1 MKKKEKY
8 VYIAVLASVV
18 LVFIGFTLTK
28 FNKDIQKRV
37 YKLQISSMQNI
48 SKQGGAVVEKNLEGM
63 VNTLYALTNFL
74 VEDEDFANDEHMEK
88 LRDFAQERNVMFQ
101 RFGIADASGNAKV
114 TNGEKINISSRQYFQ
129 ECMKNKKA
137 SSEIKKS
144 ALIEEMICIIAV
156 PILKDGEAIGVL
168 YGCTDL
174 KVFNIY
180 ENTILENEK
189 TYIQVI
195 DPDGTYIVKEP
206 SGILGKRDNI
216 FDGLS
221 RVESQTSLQ
230 EIQEKVKNEEPTYIE
245 ILDGE
250 CRETVC
256 FTPLKLNHWCVV
268 TVMDQSRIT
277 NSIDYILGHDVY
289 IMIIR
294 VAVGVL
300 LLSFMILYFSWQEK
314 RQIEEFNERLLIDEK
329 LFRIASEK
337 SGVIIMSYII
347 KTKQLHF
354 INPDMF
360 GLKLPDKIDNAPEN
374 FVHYLSDKNKNLH
387 EELHTILKNMENEEG
402 KRTFFVTVK
411 HSDQEELILRI
422 QLTSLFGTN
431 GEIRQCIGVIEDAT
445 ETQHLREKAD
455 RDSLTGL
462 YNRSYA
468 VEKINGMLQEFSPAP
483 ECVHACVLMDL
494 DNFKKLNDTLGHQ
507 KGDQALQDVANILRQ
522 HFREYDIVCRLGG
535 DEFLI
540 FVQNIPRNVIEKNI
554 GSLLKKLTLT
564 YEKEEKKVC
573 ITVSAGIY
581 LVKEPGHDFRELY
594 QKADETLYRVKNSS
608 KNGYRI
614 YGQTLNGSS

>member
-74 VEDEDFANDEHMEK
+74 VEDEDFANAEHMEK

-245 ILDGE
+245 ISDGE

-300 LLSFMILYFSWQEK
+300 LLSSMILYFSWQEK

-387 EELHTILKNMENEEG
+387 EELHTILKNMENGEG

>member
-245 ILDGE
+245 ISDGE

-277 NSIDYILGHDVY
+277 NSIDYILGHDIY

-300 LLSFMILYFSWQEK
+300 LLSSMILYFSWQEK

>member
-245 ILDGE
+245 ISDGE

-277 NSIDYILGHDVY
+277 NSIDYILGHDIY

-535 DEFLI
+535 DEFLV

>member
-216 FDGLS
+216 FDGLN
-221 RVESQTSLQ
+221 RVESQTSLR

-245 ILDGE
+245 ISDGE

-294 VAVGVL
+294 VTVGVL
-300 LLSFMILYFSWQEK
+300 LLSFLILYFSWQEK

-387 EELHTILKNMENEEG
+387 EELHTILKNMENGEG

>member
-221 RVESQTSLQ
+221 RVESQTSVQ

-245 ILDGE
+245 ISDGE

-277 NSIDYILGHDVY
+277 NSIDYILGHDIY

>member
-74 VEDEDFANDEHMEK
+74 VEDEDFANAEHMEK

-245 ILDGE
+245 ISDGE

-300 LLSFMILYFSWQEK
+300 LLSSMILYFSWQEK

-387 EELHTILKNMENEEG
+387 EELHTILKNMENGEG

-535 DEFLI
+535 DEFLV

>member
-216 FDGLS
+216 FDGLN
-221 RVESQTSLQ
+221 RVESQTSLRK
-230 EIQEKVKNEEPTYIE
+230 IQEKVKNEEPTYIE
-245 ILDGE
+245 ISDGE

-268 TVMDQSRIT
+268 TVMDQSSTT

-294 VAVGVL
+294 VTVGVL
-300 LLSFMILYFSWQEK
+300 LLSFLILYFSWQEK

-468 VEKINGMLQEFSPAP
+468 VEKINGMLQEFSPVP

-535 DEFLI
+535 DEFLV

-564 YEKEEKKVC
+564 YEKEEKKIC

-581 LVKEPGHDFRELY
+581 LVQEPCHDFRELY

>member
-74 VEDEDFANDEHMEK
+74 VEDEDFANAEHMEK

-216 FDGLS
+216 FDGLN
-221 RVESQTSLQ
+221 RVESQTSLR

-245 ILDGE
+245 ISDGE

-294 VAVGVL
+294 VTVGVL
-300 LLSFMILYFSWQEK
+300 LLSFLILYFSWQEK

-387 EELHTILKNMENEEG
+387 EELHTILKNMENGEG

>member
-74 VEDEDFANDEHMEK
+74 VEDEDFANAEHMEK

-245 ILDGE
+245 ISDGE

-277 NSIDYILGHDVY
+277 NSIDYILGHDIY

>member
-48 SKQGGAVVEKNLEGM
+48 SKQGGAVVEKNLERM

-245 ILDGE
+245 ISDGE

-300 LLSFMILYFSWQEK
+300 LLSSMILYFSWQEK

>member
-74 VEDEDFANDEHMEK
+74 VEDEDFANAEHMEK

-245 ILDGE
+245 ISDGE

-387 EELHTILKNMENEEG
+387 EELHTILKNMENGEG

-431 GEIRQCIGVIEDAT
+431 GEIRQSIGVIEDAT

>member
-74 VEDEDFANDEHMEK
+74 VEDEDFANAEHMEK

-216 FDGLS
+216 FDGLN
-221 RVESQTSLQ
+221 RVESQTSLR

-245 ILDGE
+245 ISDGE

-431 GEIRQCIGVIEDAT
+431 GEIRQCVGVIEDAT

>member
-216 FDGLS
+216 FDGLN
-221 RVESQTSLQ
+221 RVESQTSLRK
-230 EIQEKVKNEEPTYIE
+230 IQEKVKNEEPTYIE
-245 ILDGE
+245 ISDGE

-268 TVMDQSRIT
+268 TVMDQSSTT

-294 VAVGVL
+294 VTVGVL
-300 LLSFMILYFSWQEK
+300 LLSFLILYFSWQEK

-468 VEKINGMLQEFSPAP
+468 VEKINGMLQEFSPVP

-535 DEFLI
+535 DEFLV

-564 YEKEEKKVC
+564 YEKEEKKIC

-581 LVKEPGHDFRELY
+581 LVQEPGHDFRELY
-594 QKADETLYRVKNSS
+594 QKADEMLYRVKNSS

>member
-74 VEDEDFANDEHMEK
+74 VEDEDFANAEHMEK

-245 ILDGE
+245 ISDGE

-300 LLSFMILYFSWQEK
+300 LLSSMILYFSWQEK

>member
-216 FDGLS
+216 FDGLN
-221 RVESQTSLQ
+221 RVESQTSLRK
-230 EIQEKVKNEEPTYIE
+230 IQEKVKNEEPTYIE
-245 ILDGE
+245 ISDGE

-268 TVMDQSRIT
+268 TVMDQSSTT

-294 VAVGVL
+294 VTVGVL
-300 LLSFMILYFSWQEK
+300 LLSFLILYFSWQEK

-387 EELHTILKNMENEEG
+387 EELHTILKNMENGEG

-468 VEKINGMLQEFSPAP
+468 VEKINGMLQEFSPVP

-535 DEFLI
+535 DEFLV

-564 YEKEEKKVC
+564 YEKEEKKIC

-581 LVKEPGHDFRELY
+581 LVQEPGHDFRELY

>member
-74 VEDEDFANDEHMEK
+74 VEDEDFANAEHMEK

-216 FDGLS
+216 FDGLN
-221 RVESQTSLQ
+221 RVESQTSLR

-245 ILDGE
+245 ISDGE

-294 VAVGVL
+294 VTVGVL
-300 LLSFMILYFSWQEK
+300 LLSFLILYFSWQEK

-387 EELHTILKNMENEEG
+387 EELHTILKNMENGEG

-431 GEIRQCIGVIEDAT
+431 GEIRQSIGVIEDAT

>member
-74 VEDEDFANDEHMEK
+74 VEDEDFANAEHMEK

-245 ILDGE
+245 ISDGE

-445 ETQHLREKAD
+445 ETQHFREKAD

>member
-245 ILDGE
+245 ISDGE

-300 LLSFMILYFSWQEK
+300 LLSFLILYFSWQEK

>member
-74 VEDEDFANDEHMEK
+74 VEDEDFANAEHMEK

-221 RVESQTSLQ
+221 RVESQTSLR

-245 ILDGE
+245 ISDGE

-294 VAVGVL
+294 VTVGVL
-300 LLSFMILYFSWQEK
+300 LLSFLILYFSWQEK

-387 EELHTILKNMENEEG
+387 EELHTILKNMENGEG

-431 GEIRQCIGVIEDAT
+431 GEIRQSIGVIEDAT

>member
-74 VEDEDFANDEHMEK
+74 VEDEDFANAEHLEK
-88 LRDFAQERNVMFQ
+88 LRDFAKERNVMFQ

-114 TNGEKINISSRQYFQ
+114 TNGKRINISSRQYFQ
-129 ECMKNKKA
+129 ECMQKKRA

-144 ALIEEMICIIAV
+144 DLTEEMICIIAV
-156 PILKDGEAIGVL
+156 PILKEGEAIGVL
-168 YGCTDL
+168 YGCADL

-195 DPDGTYIVKEP
+195 DLDGTYIVKEP
-206 SGILGKRDNI
+206 SSMLGKRNNI

-221 RVESQTSLQ
+221 RVESQASLR

-245 ILDGE
+245 ITDGE

-268 TVMDQSRIT
+268 TVMDQSGIT

-374 FVHYLSDKNKNLH
+374 FVHYLPDKNKNLH
-387 EELHTILKNMENEEG
+387 EELHTILKNMENGEG

-462 YNRSYA
+462 YNRSFA
-468 VEKINGMLQEFSPAP
+468 VEKINGLLQEFSLGQD
-483 ECVHACVLMDL
+483 CVHAGVLMDL
-494 DNFKKLNDTLGHQ
+494 DNFKQLNDTLGHQ

-535 DEFLI
+535 DEFMV

-554 GSLLKKLTLT
+554 GSLLKKLMLT

-581 LVKEPGHDFRELY
+581 LIEEPDHDFGELY
-594 QKADETLYRVKNSS
+594 QKADEALYQVKNSS

-614 YGQTLNGSS
+614 YGQILNGSK

>member
-74 VEDEDFANDEHMEK
+74 VEDEDFANAEHLEK
-88 LRDFAQERNVMFQ
+88 LRDFAEERNVMFQ

-114 TNGEKINISSRQYFQ
+114 TNGKRINISSRQYFQ
-129 ECMKNKKA
+129 ECMQKKRA

-144 ALIEEMICIIAV
+144 DLTEEMICIIAV
-156 PILKDGEAIGVL
+156 PILKEGEAIGVL
-168 YGCTDL
+168 YGCADL

-195 DPDGTYIVKEP
+195 DTDGTYIVKEP
-206 SGILGKRDNI
+206 SIMLGKRNNI

-221 RVESQTSLQ
+221 RVESQLNLR

-245 ILDGE
+245 ISDGE
-250 CRETVC
+250 SRETVC

-268 TVMDQSRIT
+268 TVMDQSSIT

-374 FVHYLSDKNKNLH
+374 FVHYLSDKNKKLQ
-387 EELHTILKNMENEEG
+387 EELHTILKNMENGEG

-411 HSDQEELILRI
+411 PSEQEELILRI

-468 VEKINGMLQEFSPAP
+468 VEKINGMLQEFSPVP

-535 DEFLI
+535 DEFLV
-540 FVQNIPRNVIEKNI
+540 FVQNIPRDVIEKNI

-581 LVKEPGHDFRELY
+581 LVEEPGHDFRELY

>member
-8 VYIAVLASVV
+8 VYIVVLASVV

-48 SKQGGAVVEKNLEGM
+48 SKQGGTVVEKNLEGM

-245 ILDGE
+245 ISDGE

-300 LLSFMILYFSWQEK
+300 LLSSMILYFSWQEK

-337 SGVIIMSYII
+337 FGVIIMSYII

>member
-180 ENTILENEK
+180 ENIILENEK

-245 ILDGE
+245 ISDGE

>member
-245 ILDGE
+245 ISDGE

-300 LLSFMILYFSWQEK
+300 LLSSMILYFSWQEK

-522 HFREYDIVCRLGG
+522 HFRE
-535 DEFLI
+535 
-540 FVQNIPRNVIEKNI
+540 
-554 GSLLKKLTLT
+554 
-564 YEKEEKKVC
+564 
-573 ITVSAGIY
+573 
-581 LVKEPGHDFRELY
+581 
-594 QKADETLYRVKNSS
+594 
-608 KNGYRI
+608 
-614 YGQTLNGSS
+614 

>member
-74 VEDEDFANDEHMEK
+74 VEDEDFANDEHLEK
-88 LRDFAQERNVMFQ
+88 LRDFAKERNVMFQ

-216 FDGLS
+216 FDGLN
-221 RVESQTSLQ
+221 RVESQTSLRK
-230 EIQEKVKNEEPTYIE
+230 IQEKVKNEEPTYIE
-245 ILDGE
+245 ISDGE

-268 TVMDQSRIT
+268 TVMDQSSTT

-294 VAVGVL
+294 VTVGVL
-300 LLSFMILYFSWQEK
+300 LLSFLILYFSWQEK

-387 EELHTILKNMENEEG
+387 EELHTILKNMENGEG

-468 VEKINGMLQEFSPAP
+468 VEKINGMLQEFSPVP

-535 DEFLI
+535 DEFLV

-564 YEKEEKKVC
+564 YEKEEKKIC

-581 LVKEPGHDFRELY
+581 LVQEPGHDFRELY
-594 QKADETLYRVKNSS
+594 QKADEMLYRVKNSS

>member
-216 FDGLS
+216 FDGLN
-221 RVESQTSLQ
+221 RVESQTSLRK
-230 EIQEKVKNEEPTYIE
+230 IQEKVKNEEPTYIE
-245 ILDGE
+245 ISDGE

-268 TVMDQSRIT
+268 TVMDQSSTT

-294 VAVGVL
+294 VTVGVL
-300 LLSFMILYFSWQEK
+300 LLSFLILYFSWQEK

-387 EELHTILKNMENEEG
+387 EELHTILKNMENGEG

-468 VEKINGMLQEFSPAP
+468 VEKINGMLQEFSPVP
-483 ECVHACVLMDL
+483 ECVHTCVLMDL

-535 DEFLI
+535 DEFLV

-564 YEKEEKKVC
+564 YEKEEKKIC

-581 LVKEPGHDFRELY
+581 LVQEPGHDFRELY
-594 QKADETLYRVKNSS
+594 QKADEMLYRVKNSS

>member
-245 ILDGE
+245 ISDGE

-431 GEIRQCIGVIEDAT
+431 GEIRQSIGVIEDAT

>member
-1 MKKKEKY
+1 
-8 VYIAVLASVV
+8 
-18 LVFIGFTLTK
+18 
-28 FNKDIQKRV
+28 
-37 YKLQISSMQNI
+37 
-48 SKQGGAVVEKNLEGM
+48 
-63 VNTLYALTNFL
+63 
-74 VEDEDFANDEHMEK
+74 
-88 LRDFAQERNVMFQ
+88 
-101 RFGIADASGNAKV
+101 
-114 TNGEKINISSRQYFQ
+114 
-129 ECMKNKKA
+129 
-137 SSEIKKS
+137 
-144 ALIEEMICIIAV
+144 
-156 PILKDGEAIGVL
+156 
-168 YGCTDL
+168 
-174 KVFNIY
+174 
-180 ENTILENEK
+180 
-189 TYIQVI
+189 
-195 DPDGTYIVKEP
+195 
-206 SGILGKRDNI
+206 
-216 FDGLS
+216 
-221 RVESQTSLQ
+221 
-230 EIQEKVKNEEPTYIE
+230 
-245 ILDGE
+245 
-250 CRETVC
+250 
-256 FTPLKLNHWCVV
+256 
-268 TVMDQSRIT
+268 
-277 NSIDYILGHDVY
+277 
-289 IMIIR
+289 
-294 VAVGVL
+294 
-300 LLSFMILYFSWQEK
+300 
-314 RQIEEFNERLLIDEK
+314 
-329 LFRIASEK
+329 
-337 SGVIIMSYII
+337 MSYII

>member
-245 ILDGE
+245 ISDGE

-277 NSIDYILGHDVY
+277 NSIDYILGHDIY

-387 EELHTILKNMENEEG
+387 EELHTILKNMENGEG

-431 GEIRQCIGVIEDAT
+431 GEIRQSIGVIEDAT

>member
-74 VEDEDFANDEHMEK
+74 VEDEDFANAEHMEK

-245 ILDGE
+245 ISDGE

-268 TVMDQSRIT
+268 TVMDQSRIA

-294 VAVGVL
+294 VTVGVL
-300 LLSFMILYFSWQEK
+300 LLSFLILYFSWQEK

-387 EELHTILKNMENEEG
+387 EELHTILKNMENGEG

>member
-245 ILDGE
+245 ISDGE

-268 TVMDQSRIT
+268 TVMDQSRIA

-294 VAVGVL
+294 VTVGVL
-300 LLSFMILYFSWQEK
+300 LLSFLILYFSWQEK

-387 EELHTILKNMENEEG
+387 EELHTILKNMENGEG

-535 DEFLI
+535 DEFLV

-614 YGQTLNGSS
+614 YG

>member
-245 ILDGE
+245 ISDGE

-300 LLSFMILYFSWQEK
+300 LLSSMILYFSWQEK

-354 INPDMF
+354 INSDMF

>member
-74 VEDEDFANDEHMEK
+74 VEDEDFANAEHMEK

-245 ILDGE
+245 ISDGE

-294 VAVGVL
+294 VTVGVL
-300 LLSFMILYFSWQEK
+300 LLSFLILYFSWQEK

-387 EELHTILKNMENEEG
+387 EELHTILKNMENGEG

-535 DEFLI
+535 DEFLV

>member
-48 SKQGGAVVEKNLEGM
+48 SKQGGDVVEKNLEGM

-245 ILDGE
+245 ISDEE

-300 LLSFMILYFSWQEK
+300 LLSSMILYFSWQEK

-614 YGQTLNGSS
+614 YG

>member
-174 KVFNIY
+174 KVFSIY

-245 ILDGE
+245 ISDGE

-277 NSIDYILGHDVY
+277 NSIDYILGHDIY

>member
-74 VEDEDFANDEHMEK
+74 VEDEDFANAEHMEK

-216 FDGLS
+216 FDGLN
-221 RVESQTSLQ
+221 RVESQTSLR

-245 ILDGE
+245 ISDGE

-294 VAVGVL
+294 VTVGVL
-300 LLSFMILYFSWQEK
+300 LLSFLILYFSWQEK

>member
-245 ILDGE
+245 ISDGE

-300 LLSFMILYFSWQEK
+300 LLSSMILYFSWQEK

-540 FVQNIPRNVIEKNI
+540 FVQNIQRNVIEKNI

>member
-216 FDGLS
+216 FDGLN
-221 RVESQTSLQ
+221 RVESQTSLRK
-230 EIQEKVKNEEPTYIE
+230 IQEKVKNEEPTYIE
-245 ILDGE
+245 ISDGE

-256 FTPLKLNHWCVV
+256 FTPQKLNHWCVV
-268 TVMDQSRIT
+268 TVMDQSSTT

-294 VAVGVL
+294 VTVGVL
-300 LLSFMILYFSWQEK
+300 LLSFLILYFSWQEK

-387 EELHTILKNMENEEG
+387 EELHTILKNMENGEG

-468 VEKINGMLQEFSPAP
+468 VEKINGMLQEFSPVP

-535 DEFLI
+535 DEFLV

-564 YEKEEKKVC
+564 YEKEEKKIC

-581 LVKEPGHDFRELY
+581 LVQEPGHDFRELY
-594 QKADETLYRVKNSS
+594 QKADEMLYRVKNSS

>member
-74 VEDEDFANDEHMEK
+74 VEDEDFANAEHMEK

-216 FDGLS
+216 FDGLN
-221 RVESQTSLQ
+221 RVESQTSLR

-245 ILDGE
+245 ISDGE
-250 CRETVC
+250 YRETVC

-268 TVMDQSRIT
+268 TVMDQSRIA

-294 VAVGVL
+294 VTVGVL
-300 LLSFMILYFSWQEK
+300 LLSFLILYFSWQEK

-387 EELHTILKNMENEEG
+387 EELHTILKNMENGEG

-431 GEIRQCIGVIEDAT
+431 GEIRQSIGVIEDAT

>member
-216 FDGLS
+216 FDGLN
-221 RVESQTSLQ
+221 RVESQTSLRK
-230 EIQEKVKNEEPTYIE
+230 IQEKVKNEEPTYIE
-245 ILDGE
+245 ISDGE

-268 TVMDQSRIT
+268 TVMDQSSTT

-289 IMIIR
+289 IMIIW
-294 VAVGVL
+294 VTVGVL
-300 LLSFMILYFSWQEK
+300 LLSFLILYFSWQEK

-387 EELHTILKNMENEEG
+387 EELHTILKNMENGEG

-468 VEKINGMLQEFSPAP
+468 VEKINGMLQEFSPVP

-535 DEFLI
+535 DEFLV

-564 YEKEEKKVC
+564 YEKEEKKIC

-581 LVKEPGHDFRELY
+581 LVQEPGHDFRELY
-594 QKADETLYRVKNSS
+594 QKADEMLYRVKNSS